1 MKYFDILTINTKPS
15 KVPPADP
22 FGRDYLHQIGRSI
35 NPMPTGTK
43 GSTMVATFVGELCW
57 GRRYFQ
63 YYSYHRNPTG
73 REFFVPTGTHSSEAV
88 NPGWDG

>member
-43 GSTMVATFVGELCW
+43 GSTMVATFVG
-57 GRRYFQ
+57 
-63 YYSYHRNPTG
+63 
-73 REFFVPTGTHSSEAV
+73 
-88 NPGWDG
+88 